1 MGLLQENRKYYVESD
16 LAQNLTEEYQVI
28 IKEEG
33 IERALKFKKNTK
45 LSCRVRR
52 YANRIT

>member
-1 MGLLQENRKYYVESD
+1 MGLLHENRKDYVESD

-28 IKEEG
+28 IKEG
-33 IERALKFKKNTK
+33 VERALKLKKK

-52 YANRIT
+52 YTNRIT